1 MPRPRTY
8 PGAVGTDLRLAD
20 LPQLLVGARDQV
32 FARRRQRDAQRA
44 HAAYAAAVARRERAR
59 RRPQRQLWT
68 RVGAAGGLAAAA
80 VTVPLGID
88 PALWAGAGAALW
100 SAVTLKRLPVDPSAV
115 PDAPVLPPPLLPIG
129 CPADPLVHRA
139 YSSATALRGLS
150 VSAPPAAREP
160 LALAARESESALP
173 ELYALG
179 QRVGHVAAVR
189 ARTADPTAR
198 RSLDAA
204 IGALMQR
211 LSGAVAAQ
219 ERLCSSGA
227 TALAAEAEHWSFESD
242 RLEAATRDLASV
254 ADSLRETAAAEER
267 AGLR

>member
-1 MPRPRTY
+1 M
-8 PGAVGTDLRLAD
+8 GTDLRLAD

-32 FARRRQRDAQRA
+32 FARRRQRDAQQA

-59 RRPQRQLWT
+59 RRPQRQVLG
-68 RVGAAGGLAAAA
+68 RVAAAGGLGAAALA
-80 VTVPLGID
+80 TSVGVD

-100 SAVTLKRLPVDPSAV
+100 SAFTLPRRPAPESSL

-139 YSSATALRGLS
+139 YSAANALRGFGA
-150 VSAPPAAREP
+150 SAPPAAREP
-160 LALAARESESALP
+160 LALASREAEAALP

-179 QRVGHVAAVR
+179 QRVATVDSVR
-189 ARTADPTAR
+189 SRTPDPTAR
-198 RSLDAA
+198 RSLEAA
-204 IGALMQR
+204 TGALLER
-211 LSGAVAAQ
+211 LAGAVTAQ

-227 TALAAEAEHWSFESD
+227 TALAAEAEHWSFESE